1 MIVSEEALLRS
12 GFTHTDLKK
21 LKNYLI
27 KDELTLDI
35 VIGDLSK
42 RFQAVIGLIATIL
55 VVYALVLTLASREN
69 VISVGIALLV
79 ALVIIWFF
87 QPPILAYKAW
97 IFRRKYNKGTA
108 N

>member
-1 MIVSEEALLRS
+1 MIVSEEALLKS

-27 KDELTLDI
+27 KNELTLDL

-42 RFQAVIGLIATIL
+42 RFQAAIGLTAAIL
-55 VVYALVLTLASREN
+55 VAYAFVLTMASREN

-79 ALVIIWFF
+79 ALAIIWFF

-97 IFRRKYNKGTA
+97 TFRRKYNRGIA